1 MNIPKRLVTQ
11 IGASSPDMEP
21 SYGGGLFDMVKGGA
35 GRLFSN
41 LKDNLKDTLKDT
53 SSRVIQSVASYTKG
67 DLDFTYVTSRIIV
80 MSFPL
85 DNVDIGF
92 RNQVDDIR
100 SFLDSRHL
108 DHYTVYNLSP
118 KSYRTAKFHSRA
130 PKPSWQENPGH
141 SQEHTKEV
149 AAAPSCFCFGGR
161 LVGVEELYSS
171 YFIPHC
177 HASVSGQEITGVS
190 ECSWPIRQ
198 APSLHNLFAVC
209 RNMYNWLL
217 QNPKNVCVVHCL
229 TCMTGKKKGYISNS
243 HGSVKRDGR
252 AASSILVGAMFIF
265 CNLYSTPGPAI
276 RLLYAKRPGIGLSPS
291 HRRYLGYMCDLL
303 ADKPYRPHFKPLTIK
318 SITVSPI
325 PFFNKQRNGCR
336 PYCDVLI
343 GETKIYST
351 CTDFERM
358 KEYRV
363 QDGKIFIPLNIT
375 VQGDVVVSMYHL
387 RSTIGSRLQAKVTN
401 TQIFQLQFHT
411 GFIPLDTTVLKFTKP
426 ELDACDVPE
435 KYPQLFQVT
444 LDVELQPH
452 DKVIDLTPPW
462 EHYCTKDV
470 NPSILFSSH
479 QEHQDTLAL
488 GGQAPIDIPP
498 DNPRHYGQ
506 SGFFASLCWQDQK
519 SEKSFCEEDH
529 AALVNQESEQ
539 SDDELLTLSSPH
551 GSANGDKPHGVKKP
565 SKKQQEPA
573 APPPPEDVDLLGLE
587 GSAVSNSFSPPAA
600 PPTNSE
606 LLSDLFGG
614 GGAAGPTQ
622 AGQSGMEDMFH
633 PSGPA
638 STQSTPRRS
647 ATSTSAS
654 PTLRVGEAYPSQ
666 KALGWYR
673 PVAVQ
678 LEASFMSA
686 TFDPFGAPSKPSGQ
700 DLLGSFLN
708 TSSASS
714 DPFLQPT
721 RSPSPTVH
729 ASSTPAVNV
738 QPDVSGGW
746 DWHAKPGGFGM
757 GSKSAATSPTG
768 SAHGTPTHQNKPQT
782 LDPFADL
789 GTLGSSSFASKPT
802 TPTGLG
808 GGFPPL
814 SSPQKASPQP
824 MGGGWQQGGAYN
836 WQQPQPKPQ
845 PSMPHSS
852 PQNRPNYNVSF
863 SAMPGS
869 QNERGKG
876 TSNLEGKQKAADF
889 EDLLSGQGFNA
900 HKDKKGPRT
909 IAEMRKEEM
918 AKEMDPEKL
927 KLKKKSHNFI
937 AEDAWTGGC
946 GLARKQ
952 RILEWIEGK
961 ERNIRALLSTMHTVL
976 WAGET
981 KWKPVGMAD
990 LVTPEQVK
998 KVYRKAVLVVH
1009 PDKATGQPYEQYA
1022 KMIFMEL
1029 NDAWSEFENQGQKP
1043 LY

>member
-1 MNIPKRLVTQ
+1 MEPPPASASVQEGPECPLFSVDGAGQGPCCDGSDMRTLTLMPCSRDLGLFPGLGLESFPVHHHSGCHS
-11 IGASSPDMEP
+11 GASSPDMEP

-53 SSRVIQSVASYTKG
+53 SSRVIQSVSSYTKG

-118 KSYRTAKFHSRA
+118 KSYRTAKFHSR
-130 PKPSWQENPGH
+130 
-141 SQEHTKEV
+141 
-149 AAAPSCFCFGGR
+149 
-161 LVGVEELYSS
+161 
-171 YFIPHC
+171 
-177 HASVSGQEITGVS
+177 VS

-229 TCMTGKKKGYISNS
+229 
-243 HGSVKRDGR
+243 DGR

-265 CNLYSTPGPAI
+265 CNLYSTPGPAV

-291 HRRYLGYMCDLL
+291 HRR
-303 ADKPYRPHFKPLTIK
+303 
-318 SITVSPI
+318 
-325 PFFNKQRNGCR
+325 
-336 PYCDVLI
+336 
-343 GETKIYST
+343 
-351 CTDFERM
+351 
-358 KEYRV
+358 EYRV

-375 VQGDVVVSMYHL
+375 AQGDVIVSMYHL

-401 TQIFQLQFHT
+401 TQIFQLQFHS

-444 LDVELQPH
+444 LDIEVQPQ

-462 EHYCTKDV
+462 EHYCSKDV
-470 NPSILFSSH
+470 NPSILFSSQ

-488 GGQAPIDIPP
+488 G
-498 DNPRHYGQ
+498 
-506 SGFFASLCWQDQK
+506 DQK
-519 SEKSFCEEDH
+519 SEKAFCEEDH

-551 GSANGDKPHGVKKP
+551 GNANGDKPHGAKKP
-565 SKKQQEPA
+565 SKEQEPA
-573 APPPPEDVDLLGLE
+573 APPPPEEVDLLGLE
-587 GSAVSNSFSPPAA
+587 GSDVSRNFSPLAA
-600 PPTNSE
+600 PPSNSE

-614 GGAAGPTQ
+614 GGAIGPAQ
-622 AGQSGMEDMFH
+622 AGQAGVEDVFH

-638 STQSTPRRS
+638 SAQSTPRRA
-647 ATSTSAS
+647 ATSASAS
-654 PTLRVGEAYPSQ
+654 PTLRVGE
-666 KALGWYR
+666 GT
-673 PVAVQ
+673 
-678 LEASFMSA
+678 
-686 TFDPFGAPSKPSGQ
+686 TFDPFGAPAKPPGQ

-708 TSSASS
+708 TSNASS

-721 RSPSPTVH
+721 RSPSPTVY
-729 ASSTPAVNV
+729 ASSTPAVNI
-738 QPDVSGGW
+738 QPDVAGGW
-746 DWHAKPGGFGM
+746 DWHTKPGGFGM

-768 SAHGTPTHQNKPQT
+768 SSHGTPTHQSKPQT

-824 MGGGWQQGGAYN
+824 MGGGWQQPAGYN
-836 WQQPQPKPQ
+836 WQQAQPKP
-845 PSMPHSS
+845 PSGMPHSS

-863 SAMPGS
+863 SAMPAGQS
-869 QNERGKG
+869 ERGKG
-876 TSNLEGKQKAADF
+876 SSNLEGKQKAADF
-889 EDLLSGQGFNA
+889 EDLLSSQGFNA

-927 KLKKKSHNFI
+927 K
-937 AEDAWTGGC
+937 
-946 GLARKQ
+946 
-952 RILEWIEGK
+952 ILEWIEGK

-998 KVYRKAVLVVH
+998 KVYRRAVLVVH